1 MLYADLLQLLL
12 LLQNTGSRAFRLQQ
26 LWRMGLA
33 GHGMWIPPG
42 SGIKPMSPGL
52 AGRLLNHWTTGEGPI
67 NATFNTQRLNVSS
80 LRSRIRLECPLS
92 LYLFTVV
99 ENLIDA
105 IVVVSHSVMSDSL
118 RPQVLQPARLLCTWD
133 SPGKNTTVDCHSLLQ
148 RIFLTQ
154 GSNPG
159 LLHHRQILYHL
170 SHQGSPI
177 DETVKINTSI

>member
-1 MLYADLLQLLL
+1 MLHAGFLLQLLL

-42 SGIKPMSPGL
+42 SGIKPMFSEL
-52 AGRLLNHWTTGEGPI
+52 AGRLLNHWTTREVQI
-67 NATFNTQRLNVSS
+67 NAKFNIQRLSVSS

-133 SPGKNTTVDCHSLLQ
+133 SPGKNTGMGIHFLLQ
-148 RIFLTQ
+148 GIFPTQ
-154 GSNPG
+154 GSNPRLLC
-159 LLHHRQILYHL
+159 LLH
-170 SHQGSPI
+170 
-177 DETVKINTSI
+177 